1 MSYKYSKG
9 ATVQGDIKARDDSN
23 RDTMIDFEEDYIGLK
38 TSGNSVLV
46 VSGSNVGIGAAS
58 PGANLHVSGDDA
70 RIRIDGDADSHP
82 GIELSEAGT
91 RKWIVYNNYTNDNL
105 TFKTNSAIRMSI
117 EQDGNVGIGTQ
128 SPAASLHVDGSY
140 AGKASVISSYPHA
153 ATSTDYIILATGT
166 ASPVRKVT
174 LPAISGQ
181 QGRIIIVKDASG
193 NAGSNGLEVDADGS
207 ETIDGSADKL
217 INSNYGFLVLVCGA
231 SEWHVIGQ

>member
-9 ATVQGDIKARDDSN
+9 HQIIGDLSGSDDAN
-23 RDTMIDFEEDYIGLK
+23 RDTGIDFEENYIGFEAGG
-38 TSGNSVLV
+38 SAVMV
-46 VSGSNVGIGAAS
+46 VSGSNVGIG
-58 PGANLHVSGDDA
+58 
-70 RIRIDGDADSHP
+70 
-82 GIELSEAGT
+82 T
-91 RKWIVYNNYTNDNL
+91 T
-105 TFKTNSAIRMSI
+105 
-117 EQDGNVGIGTQ
+117 

-140 AGKASVISSYPHA
+140 AGKASVVSSWPHSVS
-153 ATSTDYIILATGT
+153 STDYIILATGT

-193 NAGSNGLEVDADGS
+193 NAASNGLEVDGNSS

-231 SEWHVIGQ
+231 SEWHIIGQ